1 MQSYVKKEID
11 ILVTTT
17 VIEVGVDVQNATVM
31 MIENAERFGLSQL
44 HQLRGRV
51 GRGRDQAYCL
61 LAPQSYSDEAL
72 RRLQILTKTNNGFI
86 ISQEDLKIRGP
97 GEFLGT
103 KQSGLPDLML
113 ADLINDSEVLERAR
127 NRAVRVMR
135 EDPDLDN
142 NPELKKLLNTKEGS
156 YIEAG

>member
-1 MQSYVKKEID
+1 MKLFVNNEINV
-11 ILVTTT
+11 LVTTT

-51 GRGRDQAYCL
+51 GRGEDQAYCL
-61 LAPQSYSDEAL
+61 LSPQSYSDEAMK
-72 RRLQILTKTNNGFI
+72 RLSIMTKTNDGFI

-103 KQSGLPDLML
+103 KQSGLPDLKL
-113 ADLINDSEVLERAR
+113 ADLIVDAEVLDLAR
-127 NRAVRVMR
+127 KKAVQIIK
-135 EDPDLDN
+135 EDPNLDGY
-142 NPELKKLLNTKEGS
+142 PELKQLISEKS
-156 YIEAG
+156 EAYVTAG

>member
-1 MQSYVKKEID
+1 MQAFVNNEIN

-51 GRGRDQAYCL
+51 GRGGDQAYCL
-61 LAPQSYSDEAL
+61 LAPQSYSEEPM
-72 RRLQILTKTNNGFI
+72 RRLSIMIKTNDGFI

-103 KQSGLPDLML
+103 RQSGLPDLKL
-113 ADLINDSEVLERAR
+113 GDLIVDAEILDLARKKAIQIIKEDST
-127 NRAVRVMR
+127 
-135 EDPDLDN
+135 LDGY
-142 NPELKKLLNTKEGS
+142 PELKQLISEKS
-156 YIEAG
+156 EAYVTAG